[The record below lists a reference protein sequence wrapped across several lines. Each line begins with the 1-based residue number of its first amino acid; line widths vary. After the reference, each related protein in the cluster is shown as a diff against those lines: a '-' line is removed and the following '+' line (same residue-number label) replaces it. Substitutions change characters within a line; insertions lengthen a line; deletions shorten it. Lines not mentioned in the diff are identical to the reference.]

1 MNRSTL
7 FAVRLAL
14 FAALVWIGSAC
25 GGDRFVG
32 APLLTEG
39 FNNTFPGAN
48 WTAPT
53 TTGAATTQ
61 IVNTGDPVLTFATT
75 GPAASTSETT
85 TLASFNNPNLTIA
98 VQEAVDSATPG
109 LAGVSTISI
118 VDASNAVVATA
129 AWDNSTPTGN
139 VSFTIANLP
148 APSTATLPADGSF
161 HTFKFNVDSAGTA
174 TWTLDG
180 ATKQNTVNFP
190 AGMVKLRLSASFL
203 AGSAWPSFSFDN
215 ISVTSP

>member
-7 FAVRLAL
+7 FAIRLAL

-32 APLLTEG
+32 APLLAEG

-48 WTAPT
+48 WTVPA
-53 TTGAATTQ
+53 TTGSGTSTQ
-61 IVNTGDPVLTFATT
+61 IVNTGDPVLTFSTT
-75 GPAASTSETT
+75 GTLASSSQTT

-98 VQEAVDSATPG
+98 VQEAVATATPG

-118 VDASNAVVATA
+118 VDGSNAVVGTA
-129 AWDNSTPTGN
+129 AWDNATGT
-139 VSFTIANLP
+139 VSFTIAGLP
-148 APSTATLPADGSF
+148 APSTAALPSDGSF
-161 HTFKFNVDSAGTA
+161 HTFKFNVDTAGTA

-180 ATKQNTVNFP
+180 ATKQTTINFP
-190 AGMVKLRLSASFL
+190 AGMVKLRLSASFP

>member
-53 TTGAATTQ
+53 TGPGTSTQ
-61 IVNTGDPVLTFATT
+61 IVNTGDPVLTFSTT
-75 GPAASTSETT
+75 GPAASASETT

-98 VQEAVDSATPG
+98 VQEAVNSATPG
-109 LAGVSTISI
+109 LAGNSTISI
-118 VDASNAVVATA
+118 LDATPAVVATA
-129 AWDNSTPTGN
+129 VWDNATGM
-139 VSFTIANLP
+139 VTFAIP
-148 APSTATLPADGSF
+148 GTAGATRTLPSDGTF
-161 HTFKFNVDSAGTA
+161 HTFKFTVDAGGNA
-174 TWTLDG
+174 SWALDG
-180 ATKQNTVNFP
+180 ATTLTKPAFA
-190 AGMVKLRLSASFL
+190 AGMLKLRLSASFP

-215 ISVTSP
+215 VSATSP

>member
-1 MNRSTL
+1 MNPSTL

-14 FAALVWIGSAC
+14 FAALLWIGSAC
-25 GGDRFVG
+25 AGDRSVG

-48 WTAPT
+48 WTVPT
-53 TTGAATTQ
+53 TGPGTSTQ
-61 IVNTGDPVLTFATT
+61 IVNTGNPVLTFSTT
-75 GPAASTSETT
+75 GPGASSSQTT

-98 VQEAVDSATPG
+98 VQEAVTTATPA

-118 VDASNAVVATA
+118 VDGSNMVVGTA
-129 AWDNSTPTGN
+129 AWDNATGT

-148 APSTATLPADGSF
+148 APSTAALPSDGSF
-161 HTFKFNVDSAGTA
+161 HTFKFQVDSGGTA

-180 ATKQNTVNFP
+180 ATKQTTLNFP
-190 AGMVKLRLSASFL
+190 AGMLKLRLSASFP
-203 AGSAWPSFSFDN
+203 AGSAWPAFSFDN
-215 ISVTSP
+215 IWVTSP